1 MPCKNKINVKRKKE
15 SNNNI
20 GGSIIH
26 RNNANTSSLKCSLN
40 IFSNETSQFFHS
52 FRHVKQIQ
60 DRESLVGIKRQTSEE
75 YAATFDIPREKATEI
90 LNANPILRQWIV

>member
-26 RNNANTSSLKCSLN
+26 RNNANTSSLKCSLS
-40 IFSNETSQFFHS
+40 IFSNETSKFFHS

-60 DRESLVGIKRQTSEE
+60 DRESLVGIKRQTSE
-75 YAATFDIPREKATEI
+75 YSIALIDLITE
-90 LNANPILRQWIV
+90 